1 MTRNTQ
7 AENPYATPT
16 NSSELEKERPK
27 PNSLNWKLPSVTLG
41 FMVIGYLF
49 LRLMAASGG
58 DVFEL
63 FILSGLI
70 MLLAT
75 PIYGG
80 FVVWLTVQRIR
91 TDTNRLI
98 ITLFQLFVLGLMPW
112 WAIGVMTFVEFPTDS
127 QRMSINTSEEKLRQ
141 ASTRGQARQCLYE
154 TD

>member
-1 MTRNTQ
+1 MPQNDFFEKHAKDPILMTKNTQ
-7 AENPYATPT
+7 AENPYATPKH
-16 NSSELEKERPK
+16 SSELEKERPK

-49 LRLMAASGG
+49 LRVTAASGG

-63 FILSGLI
+63 FVLSGLI

-98 ITLFQLFVLGLMPW
+98 ITLFQLFVLGLMSW
-112 WAIGVMTFVEFPTDS
+112 WAIGVMTFGGSP
-127 QRMSINTSEEKLRQ
+127 
-141 ASTRGQARQCLYE
+141 A
-154 TD
+154 

>member
-1 MTRNTQ
+1 
-7 AENPYATPT
+7 
-16 NSSELEKERPK
+16 
-27 PNSLNWKLPSVTLG
+27 
-41 FMVIGYLF
+41 MVIGYLF

-98 ITLFQLFVLGLMPW
+98 ITLFQLFVLGLMSW
-112 WAIGVMTFVEFPTDS
+112 WAIGVMTFGGSP
-127 QRMSINTSEEKLRQ
+127 
-141 ASTRGQARQCLYE
+141 A
-154 TD
+154 